1 MNDYSV
7 IGFTTAVRVGAETWN
22 LKGAMILENFRSSND
37 ASRYGGSAELFSRL
51 TDECVYY
58 CIRR

>member
-22 LKGAMILENFRSSND
+22 QKGAMILENFRSSND
-37 ASRYGGSAELFSRL
+37 ASQYGGSAELFFPN
-51 TDECVYY
+51 T
-58 CIRR
+58 CILLY